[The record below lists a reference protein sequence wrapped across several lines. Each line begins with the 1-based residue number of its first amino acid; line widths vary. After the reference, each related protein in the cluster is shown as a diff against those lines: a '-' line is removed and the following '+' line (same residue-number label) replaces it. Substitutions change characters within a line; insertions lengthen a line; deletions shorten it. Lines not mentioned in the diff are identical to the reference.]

1 MESFPAY
8 SKDSETQTS
17 AHLGIPLDFN
27 RQVSMRRLTRC
38 EGHLNTTLNF
48 THMRFVTKAE
58 KENLYGIF
66 DDRLLR
72 GSLGVIF

>member
-17 AHLGIPLDFN
+17 AHLGIPL
-27 RQVSMRRLTRC
+27 VSMRRLTRC